1 MSFLSDIDYR
11 HSLLKIS
18 SFGVGDAVLIAG
30 ELDWVT
36 SKGPFQ
42 LKRCYDSIIMRAEV
56 PYKQQQASHTT
67 QDPSAPAYHDPL
79 QWVLHRGQSNI
90 IDLLHGS
97 ASIS

>member
-1 MSFLSDIDYR
+1 M
-11 HSLLKIS
+11 
-18 SFGVGDAVLIAG
+18 
-30 ELDWVT
+30 T

-90 IDLLHGS
+90 IDLLYGS

>member
-1 MSFLSDIDYR
+1 MFFLSDIDYR

-42 LKRCYDSIIMRAEV
+42 LKLCSDSMI
-56 PYKQQQASHTT
+56 
-67 QDPSAPAYHDPL
+67 
-79 QWVLHRGQSNI
+79 
-90 IDLLHGS
+90 
-97 ASIS
+97 